1 MTQHNQLMK
10 QKLILLVAALS
21 WAASFTPNL
30 QAATSTWNNGAA
42 DFTWNLTSAN
52 WTPGGTWVQDN
63 DAVFGAT
70 GVGTITLGDDISVS
84 NMTFTV
90 TGYTIQA
97 NGKYS
102 TNRVVTANAGTSNA
116 LALSM
121 WGPDS
126 LTFQGPGTTILLGD
140 SAVNDA
146 NHYTG
151 GTYIRGGTV
160 ILQAAGTTSSG
171 AAGSSHAIDSV
182 EALDAGATLV
192 IPGAWNGVNGA
203 TSVRDQIAYA
213 PNSRLNMTGGTLD
226 LYNDQKNQRVPVPE
240 GNGLIINTGPNIQ
253 SGLQALIG
261 STDKT
266 FSGVITDGNNGVL
279 ATNNNFN
286 NGPGYQIG
294 ILQLN
299 NGANGSG
306 GVWTLTGSNT
316 YSGSTRIDCGNG
328 GIRLAGN
335 GQIGFPSPNGLTGP
349 LRILGNSFLDL
360 GGRNQTI
367 ALMQDGA
374 ATAQIFNSA
383 VGTVSTLTIG
393 YGNELANRTCSYQLK
408 DNTGTGGR
416 LALRKINSAPY
427 VHWTGPIMNTCTQT
441 LTATCV
447 ATYSGD
453 TSVEGGYLILNGPS
467 AVSPSSA
474 YRIYP
479 SNGGT
484 LKLNYAGTA
493 NARQLWINGVQQPNG
508 VYGAGT
514 PGIDS
519 SSTGTITITGYAP
532 VTLNATTSG
541 SNLNLSW
548 DGVYKLQIK
557 TSIMGAWSDYSG
569 GGESPVSVPLDKT
582 AGSVFFRL
590 INY

>member
-42 DFTWNLTSAN
+42 DFTWSLTSAN
-52 WTPGGTWVQDN
+52 WTPGGFWVQDN

-84 NMTFTV
+84 NLTFTV
-90 TGYTIQA
+90 SGYTIQA

-203 TSVRDQIAYA
+203 TSVRDQIAYS

-226 LYNDQKNQRVPVPE
+226 LYNDQKNQRIPAPE
-240 GNGLIINTGPNIQ
+240 GNGLIINSGPNIQ
-253 SGLQALIG
+253 SGVQALIG

-266 FSGVITDGNNGVL
+266 FSGVIADGNNGVL

-306 GVWTLTGSNT
+306 GVLTLTGSNT
-316 YSGSTRIDCGNG
+316 YSGSTRIDCGIG

-335 GQIGFPSPNGLTGP
+335 GQLGFPSPNGLTGP
-349 LRILGNSFLDL
+349 LRIYTGFLDL

-367 ALMQDGA
+367 ALMQDGNSGG
-374 ATAQIFNSA
+374 QIYNSA
-383 VGTVSTLTIG
+383 VGTVSTLTFG
-393 YGNELANRTCSYQLK
+393 YGNELANRSCSYQFK

-427 VHWTGPIMNTCTQT
+427 VHWTGPTMNSCTQT
-441 LTATCV
+441 LSATCS

-453 TSVEGGYLILNGPS
+453 TSVEGGALILSGPG

-508 VYGAGT
+508 VYGAST

-541 SNLNLSW
+541 GNLNLSW

-557 TSIMGAWSDYSG
+557 TSIMGAWSDYAG